1 MSSDLKSTTERVKE
15 SITLIKKLKE
25 LGLDER
31 EPGYNTIRDHMNE
44 WIKNGTAF
52 KDLVEFTWLDRD
64 AEVTLP
70 TEASKAATII
80 LKIRK

>member
-1 MSSDLKSTTERVKE
+1 MESDLKSTGERVKE

-25 LGLDER
+25 LGLNER
-31 EPGYNTIRDHMNE
+31 EPGYNVIREHMNE
-44 WIKNGTAF
+44 WIKNSTPF
-52 KDLVEFTWLDRD
+52 KGLIEFTWLDRD
-64 AEVTLP
+64 AELTLP